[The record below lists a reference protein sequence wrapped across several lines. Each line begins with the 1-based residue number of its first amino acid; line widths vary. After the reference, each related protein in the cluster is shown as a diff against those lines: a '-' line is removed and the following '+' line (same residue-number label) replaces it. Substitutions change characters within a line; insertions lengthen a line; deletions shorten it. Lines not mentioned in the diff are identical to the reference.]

1 MAKWFIQKFL
11 PYCPMLGNIHSQI
24 SRFFDKIPQH
34 RYCNNIVGVTIGAFT
49 KILAQWDYRQNNHQ
63 WCEYHGNRWVA
74 VNNRTARTICWVQK
88 VTSLYCNVAF
98 KTRERHHLC
107 HIMIWSWCLVSNYKI
122 YSLSIHC
129 PAQHEH
135 MIFFKNG
142 IDWISIILSVTV
154 KKKSQLTAGHPLDVT
169 TESTAWMEH
178 SEQDMHLHIM

>member
-1 MAKWFIQKFL
+1 MVKWFIQKFL

-107 HIMIWSWCLVSNYKI
+107 HIMIW
-122 YSLSIHC
+122 YSKSKLMSGLKLQNIFIIHTL
-129 PAQHEH
+129 PSSTWTYD
-135 MIFFKNG
+135 FFLKWHWLNFHN
-142 IDWISIILSVTV
+142 SVCHS
-154 KKKSQLTAGHPLDVT
+154 KKKITINCRAPTWCNHWKYCMDGT
-169 TESTAWMEH
+169 
-178 SEQDMHLHIM
+178 